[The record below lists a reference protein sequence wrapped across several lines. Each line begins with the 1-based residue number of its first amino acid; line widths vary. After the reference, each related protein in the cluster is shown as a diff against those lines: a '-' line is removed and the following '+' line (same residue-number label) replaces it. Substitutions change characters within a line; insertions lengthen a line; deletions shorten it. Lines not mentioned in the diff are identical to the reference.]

1 MTNYQKIKEMS
12 VEELADFNI
21 KPIIIEDDD
30 YDDED
35 ELTSITMIGFQT
47 SDEKEFID
55 YDDAY
60 EHELNW
66 LKQECKE

>member
-21 KPIIIEDDD
+21 RPIINENKNCDCEENIIFVILE
-30 YDDED
+30 
-35 ELTSITMIGFQT
+35 GFET
-47 SDEKEFID
+47 SDGNEFMN
-55 YDDAY
+55 YDEAY

-66 LKQECKE
+66 LKQEHKE